1 VAWNFSSSTNNPCT
15 EEWSGLTCAF
25 PSPYVVYFVVAIE
38 LPSYNLQG
46 TLPDSIAAFQHLQEL
61 NVRHNSITST
71 LPASIGDLLE
81 LQALNIQG
89 NQINGTIPAE
99 IGQLSQLG
107 ILSLERNQFQ
117 GKIPSSLGNLTNIIA
132 MDLGNNLLTGTLPPS
147 LGQLENMQHGIFF
160 FNSLTGTIPT
170 SFSGL
175 RAIKTFNVFNN
186 SMHGAIPELFC
197 DRKNLTM
204 LTFGFNSF
212 TGTLPP
218 CLSMLP
224 NLTYIDLYSNLL
236 TGTIPASFADM
247 PKLNILY
254 LNINKM
260 HGAVDVLCNIATLAQ
275 FYLERNDFSGTVP
288 ACFGDLPDLANAYLF
303 GNQLTGTIPANWGKP
318 PNLKY
323 IDLGQNLLTGQLPDS
338 IGNLAD
344 LSFLYLFENLLTGTL
359 PDSYA
364 RLSKLSLLLLQD
376 NFLTGPIAGKFN
388 GSHQTL
394 LNTIQLSG
402 NAFTGSIP
410 GDELFAHA
418 HRLRTFSA
426 VDNCLQGSIPEVI
439 CESRR
444 LNLLAL
450 DGAGSAEACHYD
462 IVPGVSSSYI
472 SRNPIT
478 GGVPT
483 CLLQMHNLTTLHL
496 SGNGLTGSLPQDL
509 TLGPMLIDLA
519 LSHNMLTGRIPH
531 SIQERI
537 WYSLDLSYNRLSGTL
552 DSAFNTKPVNI
563 NLEKEKF
570 GILDVQFHYTSVNT
584 YLSLQNNR
592 LSGEIPSSVYPLQD
606 LSILNGN
613 LFACGWQQNDLP
625 PHDSARDSFQ
635 CGSALFDAQLYAWII
650 FLGTCVFVVTVTHRN
665 RAVLARYFQVE
676 EAVEWCQNW
685 LFAVHQPGLRQKLRN
700 FHFVCEV
707 ADIVG
712 RVSVWCTLAIVL
724 VLGPVYAACSR
735 YYGTITY
742 QYAWT
747 LSAAF
752 LSGPVPFSLEFVFFV
767 CLMLLLSYLM
777 QRYKRVYL
785 KITDEDADFDMRSSR
800 ASLAVVT
807 ATNKQIY
814 SAYATFFAINFVL
827 VIGVN
832 VAFVYIA
839 LYQDSDA
846 LAVAQLFLS
855 FFKGFWNSV
864 GAMYLMRWSFNTVA
878 TNDTTRADF
887 INTQLFV
894 SLFNNIGVPCL
905 VVVTIS
911 PSCFYNVFVTPP
923 SVSFRYVYLECAIFI
938 KDTCLFLYPA
948 QATTS
953 YEPPFTYSY
962 QCGAQFITSYAPTFV
977 YLAIETAFITPI
989 ALIVLTRLHKRA
1001 TPGTLWHRALDY
1013 AMYKSM
1019 KPLDCTSYVDCG
1031 NRLLRD
1037 VYEPFFDANQ
1047 LMVLLLTYL
1056 GIILTFGVV
1065 FPPLAV
1071 VMMVAVVSL
1080 VVTNRLIMGRYIAA
1094 ALKLQQEE
1102 TQAREAARQQ
1112 QVQQKRPSAY
1122 GSAGAPGLADQYLE
1136 VIELD
1141 SLGVGCL
1148 HLDKLRI
1155 SVFMIACCCCMFY
1168 TIFFFDTLGNEQ
1180 GAAASFWVFI
1190 AFPLIPAGIYFLS
1203 PLWRR
1208 NSRAK
1213 IQEVLV
1219 SGAAKAAR
1227 VVEDGLELGTVLA
1240 STVTT
1245 NPLAAQSQSQQQ
1257 QQQQQQQQEQHQ
1269 EQTGEPVPPGQ
1280 PEFAEG
1286 HGSTKLRSSEIVNRV
1301 PARYQM

>member
-1 VAWNFSSSTNNPCT
+1 
-15 EEWSGLTCAF
+15 
-25 PSPYVVYFVVAIE
+25 
-38 LPSYNLQG
+38 
-46 TLPDSIAAFQHLQEL
+46 
-61 NVRHNSITST
+61 
-71 LPASIGDLLE
+71 
-81 LQALNIQG
+81 
-89 NQINGTIPAE
+89 
-99 IGQLSQLG
+99 
-107 ILSLERNQFQ
+107 
-117 GKIPSSLGNLTNIIA
+117 
-132 MDLGNNLLTGTLPPS
+132 M
-147 LGQLENMQHGIFF
+147 
-160 FNSLTGTIPT
+160 
-170 SFSGL
+170 
-175 RAIKTFNVFNN
+175 
-186 SMHGAIPELFC
+186 
-197 DRKNLTM
+197 
-204 LTFGFNSF
+204 
-212 TGTLPP
+212 
-218 CLSMLP
+218 
-224 NLTYIDLYSNLL
+224 YSNAL
-236 TGTIPASFADM
+236 TGTIPASFATM

-254 LNINKM
+254 LNINQM
-260 HGAVDVLCNIATLAQ
+260 HGAVDVLCSISTLAQ
-275 FYLERNDFSGTVP
+275 FYLERNSFTGTVP
-288 ACFGDLPDLANAYLF
+288 ACFGALPELANAYIF
-303 GNQLTGTIPANWGKP
+303 GNLLTGTIPPEWGQP

-323 IDLGQNLLTGQLPDS
+323 IDLGQNLLTGPLPES
-338 IGNLAD
+338 FGGLED
-344 LSFLYLFENLLTGTL
+344 LSFLYLFENFLTGTL
-359 PDSYA
+359 PDSYG

-376 NFLTGPIAGKFN
+376 NSLTGPIAGKFN
-388 GSHQTL
+388 STHQPK

-402 NAFTGSIP
+402 NYFTGAIP

-418 HRLRTFSA
+418 HRLTTFSA

-439 CESRR
+439 CQSKKLR
-444 LNLLAL
+444 LLAL
-450 DGAGSAEACHYD
+450 DGAGSAEVCHYD
-462 IVPGVSSSYI
+462 VLPGISSSYI
-472 SRNPIT
+472 PKNPIT
-478 GGVPT
+478 GGVPI
-483 CLLQMHNLTTLHL
+483 CLFHMHNLTILHL
-496 SGNGLTGSLPQDL
+496 SGNGLTGSLPANL
-509 TLGPMLIDLA
+509 TLGPHLLDLA
-519 LSHNMLTGRIPH
+519 LSHNMLTGDIPH
-531 SIQERI
+531 SIQRRV

-552 DSAFNTKPVNI
+552 DPFFNTEVI
-563 NLEKEKF
+563 SLELLKNRF
-570 GILDVQFHYTSVNT
+570 GVLEVEILYESENK
-584 YLSLQNNR
+584 YLYLENNR
-592 LSGEIPSSVYPLQD
+592 LSGKIPSTVFALED

-613 LFACGWQQNDLP
+613 LFTCDWQQTDLP

-635 CGSALFDAQLYAWII
+635 CGSALFDAQLYAWMI
-650 FLGTCVFVVTVTHRN
+650 FLGVTVILVSLTHRN
-665 RAVLARYFQVE
+665 RVFLARYFKVE

-685 LFAVHQPGLRQKLRN
+685 LFAVHQPGLRAKLRN

-707 ADIVG
+707 ADIIG
-712 RVSVWCTLAIVL
+712 RVSVWCTVAIVV
-724 VLGPVYAACSR
+724 VLAPVYAACSH

-767 CLMLLLSYLM
+767 GMMLLLAFLM

-785 KITDEDADFDMRSSR
+785 KITDEEADFDMRTSHTSI
-800 ASLAVVT
+800 AAVT
-807 ATNKQIY
+807 ATKKQIY

-839 LYQDSDA
+839 LYEDSDA

-864 GAMYLMRWSFNTVA
+864 GAVYLMRWSFNTVA

-905 VVVTIS
+905 VVVTVS
-911 PSCFYNVFVTPP
+911 PSCFYNAFVAPP
-923 SVSFRYVYLECAIFI
+923 SVSFQYIYLECAIFV

-948 QATTS
+948 RATTS

-1001 TPGTLWHRALDY
+1001 TPGTPWHRALDY

-1019 KPLDCTSYVDCG
+1019 KPLDCSNYVDCG
-1031 NRLLRD
+1031 NRLQRD

-1080 VVTNRLIMGRYIAA
+1080 VLTNRLIMGRYISA
-1094 ALKLQQEE
+1094 ALKLQAEE
-1102 TQAREAARQQ
+1102 ALALEAARQQ
-1112 QVQQKRPSAY
+1112 KQKRPSAY
-1122 GSAGAPGLADQYLE
+1122 GSTGAPSLADQYLE
-1136 VIELD
+1136 AIELD

-1155 SVFMIACCCCMFY
+1155 SVFMIAVCCCMFY

-1190 AFPLIPAGIYFLS
+1190 VFPLIPAGIYFLS

-1208 NSRAK
+1208 KSRAK

-1219 SGAAKAAR
+1219 GGAAKVAH
-1227 VVEDGLELGTVLA
+1227 VVEEGLELGTVLA
-1240 STVTT
+1240 GGVTT
-1245 NPLAAQSQSQQQ
+1245 NPLTAPRQQAEEQ
-1257 QQQQQQQQEQHQ
+1257 EQQQQQQEEEEEDEGRHGIDD
-1269 EQTGEPVPPGQ
+1269 EGGGVPQ
-1280 PEFAEG
+1280 AEMG
-1286 HGSTKLRSSEIVNRV
+1286 DC
-1301 PARYQM
+1301 A